1 MSSNSQ
7 DEFYESLKEKL
18 ESETSWPSIYL
29 FKFIVKSSSKSLEEV
44 IAVFNDVEDRI
55 ELKPSKSGTYTSIS
69 VKILM
74 QSPDAVIQKYKC
86 VGEIDGVISL

>member
-1 MSSNSQ
+1 MSSTAQ
-7 DEFYESLKEKL
+7 DEFYKSLKEKL

-44 IAVFNDVEDRI
+44 IAVFNDVKDHI

-69 VKILM
+69 VKTLM
-74 QSPDAVIQKYKC
+74 QSSDTIIQKYKC
-86 VGEIDGVISL
+86 VGEIDGVSSL

>member
-1 MSSNSQ
+1 MSSTSQ
-7 DEFYESLKEKL
+7 DEFYKSLKEKL

-44 IAVFNDVEDRI
+44 IAVFNDVKDQI
-55 ELKPSKSGTYTSIS
+55 ELKPSKSGTYTCIS
-69 VKILM
+69 VKTLM
-74 QSPDAVIQKYKC
+74 QSSDTVIQKYKR